1 MNTNNRIKN
10 LEYENIIWGI
20 YIVIIA
26 LNFISNGYEK
36 EYYLTKDIRYRKIY
50 KNINIFA
57 IGITILIYAY
67 TEINSYLNYMNKSNN
82 KEKDK
87 FKEYSL
93 IASTL
98 ILFGGLILLYNAIFD
113 DTIEDEIALE

>member
-1 MNTNNRIKN
+1 MNINKKIKN
-10 LEYENIIWGI
+10 LKYENIIWGI

-26 LNFISNGYEK
+26 LNFISNDYEK
-36 EYYLTKDIRYRKIY
+36 QYYLSKDIRYRKTY

-67 TEINSYLNYMNKSNN
+67 TEINSYLNYINKSNN

-87 FKEYSL
+87 YKTYSL
-93 IASTL
+93 VASTL

>member
-1 MNTNNRIKN
+1 MNTNKRIKK
-10 LEYENIIWGI
+10 LKLENIIWGI

-26 LNFISNGYEK
+26 LNFISNDYEK
-36 EYYLTKDIRYRKIY
+36 YYYLTKDIRYRKIY

-67 TEINSYLNYMNKSNN
+67 TEINSYLNYKNKTNN

-87 FKEYSL
+87 YKAYSL

-98 ILFGGLILLYNAIFD
+98 ILIGGLILLYNAIFD
-113 DTIEDEIALE
+113 NTIEEEIALE

>member
-1 MNTNNRIKN
+1 MNTDKRIKN
-10 LEYENIIWGI
+10 LKYENIIWGI

-87 FKEYSL
+87 FKENSL

-98 ILFGGLILLYNAIFD
+98 ILLGGLILLYNAVFD

>member
-1 MNTNNRIKN
+1 MNTYKRIKN
-10 LEYENIIWGI
+10 LKLENIIWGV

-26 LNFISNGYEK
+26 LNFISNDYEK
-36 EYYLTKDIRYRKIY
+36 EYYLTKDIKYRKIY

-67 TEINSYLNYMNKSNN
+67 TEINSFLNYMNKSNN

-87 FKEYSL
+87 YKTYSL
-93 IASTL
+93 VASTL

>member
-1 MNTNNRIKN
+1 MNTYKRIKN
-10 LEYENIIWGI
+10 LKLENIIWGV

-26 LNFISNGYEK
+26 LNFISNDYEK
-36 EYYLTKDIRYRKIY
+36 EYYLTKDIKYRKIY

-57 IGITILIYAY
+57 LGITILIYAY
-67 TEINSYLNYMNKSNN
+67 TEINSYLNYINKSNN

-87 FKEYSL
+87 YKTYSL
-93 IASTL
+93 VASTL

>member
-1 MNTNNRIKN
+1 MNTNKRIKKIK
-10 LEYENIIWGI
+10 LENIIWGI

-26 LNFISNGYEK
+26 LNFISNDYEK
-36 EYYLTKDIRYRKIY
+36 YYYLTKDIRYRKIY

-67 TEINSYLNYMNKSNN
+67 TEINSYLNYKNKTNN

-87 FKEYSL
+87 YKAYSL

-98 ILFGGLILLYNAIFD
+98 ILIGGLILLYNAIFD
-113 DTIEDEIALE
+113 NTIEEEIALE

>member
-1 MNTNNRIKN
+1 MNNKRIKS
-10 LEYENIIWGI
+10 LKYENIIWGI

>member
-1 MNTNNRIKN
+1 MNNNKRIKS
-10 LEYENIIWGI
+10 LKYENIIWGI

-67 TEINSYLNYMNKSNN
+67 TEINSYLNYINKSNN

-87 FKEYSL
+87 YKTYSL

-98 ILFGGLILLYNAIFD
+98 ILLGGLILLYNAIFD

>member
-1 MNTNNRIKN
+1 MNTNKRIKN
-10 LEYENIIWGI
+10 LKYENIIWGI

-26 LNFISNGYEK
+26 LNFISNDYEK
-36 EYYLTKDIRYRKIY
+36 YYYLTKDIRCRKIY

-67 TEINSYLNYMNKSNN
+67 TEINSYLNYINKSNN

-87 FKEYSL
+87 YKTYSL

-98 ILFGGLILLYNAIFD
+98 ILLGGLILLYNAIFD
-113 DTIEDEIALE
+113 NTIEEEIALE

>member
-1 MNTNNRIKN
+1 MNNNKRIKS
-10 LEYENIIWGI
+10 LKYENIIWGI

-67 TEINSYLNYMNKSNN
+67 TEINSYLNYINKSNN

-87 FKEYSL
+87 YKTYSL

-98 ILFGGLILLYNAIFD
+98 ILLGGLILLYNAIND

>member
-10 LEYENIIWGI
+10 LKYENIIWGI

-57 IGITILIYAY
+57 IGIKILIYAY

-98 ILFGGLILLYNAIFD
+98 ILLGGLILLYNAIFD

>member
-1 MNTNNRIKN
+1 MNTNKRIKN
-10 LEYENIIWGI
+10 IKLENIIWGI

-26 LNFISNGYEK
+26 LNFISNDYEK
-36 EYYLTKDIRYRKIY
+36 YYYLTKDIRYRKIY

-57 IGITILIYAY
+57 LGITILIYAY
-67 TEINSYLNYMNKSNN
+67 TEINSYLNYINKSNN

-87 FKEYSL
+87 YKTYSL

-98 ILFGGLILLYNAIFD
+98 ILLGGLILLYNAIFD
-113 DTIEDEIALE
+113 NTIEEEIALE